1 MKIGQSEE
9 ISIIRSSGIE
19 EKIKTQEIRNNV
31 YNNYTSI
38 CDYTDNCELKCS
50 AELPLETEVHMG
62 TYNIDF
68 AKNNMDG
75 IIKRIRVEFKNA
87 PNGLFYFH
95 HDDLFNI
102 VNVKG
107 NYTEEQFDMTIAMM
121 VENGGEIL
129 VDSYGRK
136 GRLINKKKWYYFQ
149 PLEITDINASIFERS
164 VPVEN
169 KQYSFPASNIMS
181 TSKNETNN
189 KVKQRD
195 TEEREGMDKK
205 GEYNNLI
212 HNINF
217 AFGAKCNGNKVI
229 KVTYNDNIE
238 TYNKFNWNHNF
249 VLLKPHIENIIK
261 SDETLKQIIVDHFI
275 DNMRYDNTKKL
286 MEGFFNIYP
295 TMSETDISDINDKKI
310 LNYFNKRKIGEHY
323 HIIRTK
329 EKKKEPSFF
338 KWNIEDKEL
347 LEESDRTSIIQLI
360 KDFKSNYVEPKSLFG
375 FIDSEIKFNS
385 EEKIFKI
392 RNKMVAKNKKGS
404 IIRGTYEKNKDII
417 IKINSDAKIDVYAI
431 KEDIKEPY
439 ITAALPMYV
448 ELLLRNKNKYEKGN
462 FLSIDEFYLFSN
474 SEK

>member
-1 MKIGQSEE
+1 M
-9 ISIIRSSGIE
+9 
-19 EKIKTQEIRNNV
+19 
-31 YNNYTSI
+31 
-38 CDYTDNCELKCS
+38 KCS

-217 AFGAKCNGNKVI
+217 AFGAKC
-229 KVTYNDNIE
+229 E
-238 TYNKFNWNHNF
+238 W
-249 VLLKPHIENIIK
+249 
-261 SDETLKQIIVDHFI
+261 
-275 DNMRYDNTKKL
+275 
-286 MEGFFNIYP
+286 
-295 TMSETDISDINDKKI
+295 
-310 LNYFNKRKIGEHY
+310 
-323 HIIRTK
+323 
-329 EKKKEPSFF
+329 
-338 KWNIEDKEL
+338 
-347 LEESDRTSIIQLI
+347 
-360 KDFKSNYVEPKSLFG
+360 
-375 FIDSEIKFNS
+375 
-385 EEKIFKI
+385 
-392 RNKMVAKNKKGS
+392 
-404 IIRGTYEKNKDII
+404 
-417 IKINSDAKIDVYAI
+417 
-431 KEDIKEPY
+431 
-439 ITAALPMYV
+439 
-448 ELLLRNKNKYEKGN
+448 
-462 FLSIDEFYLFSN
+462 
-474 SEK
+474 